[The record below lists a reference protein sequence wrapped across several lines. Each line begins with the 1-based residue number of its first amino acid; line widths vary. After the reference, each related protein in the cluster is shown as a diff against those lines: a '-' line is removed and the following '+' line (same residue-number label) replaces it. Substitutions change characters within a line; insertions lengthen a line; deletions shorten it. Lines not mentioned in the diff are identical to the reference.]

1 MTARCRRR
9 GRAVGALLMTLA
21 LVAGCTGD
29 DDEGAPATTAGPTT
43 PTTAPDAPDAPDE
56 TDDAGP
62 TPLSVAGIALA
73 EGQAASTAAPAA
85 AIVAGAPLDEAAV
98 AAVLG
103 RLDPF
108 TGDEAA
114 AAPFAWPAESIA
126 RPVGEPTDVPFPA
139 TEQVDAPAAVPATL
153 EVLRAQP
160 EGAVGVAP
168 FLTITFNQPM
178 VPVGTIAQLAA
189 TDVPATIEPAVE
201 GRWQWIGTST
211 LRFDAATRDRL
222 PMATD
227 YTVTVPAGT
236 ARRVAPS
243 SRRRT
248 CCRSRHRRPTSPR
261 SRPTGAGTCRCSRCS
276 WPPSTR
282 TSMPQP
288 SWATSR

>member
-1 MTARCRRR
+1 M
-9 GRAVGALLMTLA
+9 
-21 LVAGCTGD
+21 
-29 DDEGAPATTAGPTT
+29 
-43 PTTAPDAPDAPDE
+43 
-56 TDDAGP
+56 
-62 TPLSVAGIALA
+62 
-73 EGQAASTAAPAA
+73 
-85 AIVAGAPLDEAAV
+85 AGAPLDEAAV

-236 ARRVAPS
+236 RAASGAELAAAYVLSFSTPPADVAAFSADGRRDLPLQPVFVATFDQDIDAAAVLGHVTVTVDGARA
-243 SRRRT
+243 
-248 CCRSRHRRPTSPR
+248 RSASPPTTR
-261 SRPTGAGTCRCSRCS
+261 SRPMRRPRARSLSRSPGAP
-276 WPPSTR
+276 WPSPRPNRWRPTRPST
-282 TSMPQP
+282 
-288 SWATSR
+288 